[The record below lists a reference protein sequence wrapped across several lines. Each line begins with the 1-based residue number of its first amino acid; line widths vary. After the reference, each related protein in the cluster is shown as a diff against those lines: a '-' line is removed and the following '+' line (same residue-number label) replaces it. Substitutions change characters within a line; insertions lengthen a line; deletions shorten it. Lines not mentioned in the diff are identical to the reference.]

1 MSSIVSVTQTAVLER
16 LVLVGLNVNI
26 WSARKKLHRDEL
38 DKDAKLPPEDMVSLG
53 SKNCIDLSHLSVFD
67 TLKRRAVRAIEK
79 RGVRLMGAV
88 GVPDTVHLEVVA
100 ELQEIEREFNA
111 AKADFLSKYDSL
123 CQEWIS
129 KSDKDQQWQ
138 EVLRRSIT
146 PKAYVEKGLNF
157 NFTMCRIIPD
167 ETSASTSAGL
177 VREIG
182 GLSGQLYREIA
193 DEANDIMES
202 MAGKEAVTQKTVN
215 RLRGM
220 HAKLVSLAFVNPD
233 VQDFADYL
241 QERLD
246 ALPKTG
252 KLTDQSLRDLIGL
265 VASLCDEHRIG
276 TLAKAMATQAPVVQ
290 ADEFGALM
298 AASSDVVEE
307 PAIVEDVAI
316 AASAEVTSSVS
327 EMPSAPVEFSPE
339 QVIDLAQASVEICE
353 VATSQQATVVTPDMQ
368 EPAPLEPQLPVTPSE
383 PAVVG
388 EEVDF
393 CF

>member
-1 MSSIVSVTQTAVLER
+1 MSSVVSVAQSAVLER

-26 WSARKKLHRDEL
+26 WSARKKLHREEL
-38 DKDAKLPPEDMVSLG
+38 DKDAKLPPEHMVSLG

-67 TLKRRAVRAIEK
+67 TLKRRAVRAVEK

-100 ELQEIEREFNA
+100 ELQEIERDFNA
-111 AKADFLSKYDSL
+111 AKADFLSKYDAL

-129 KSDKDQQWQ
+129 KSDQDKQWQ
-138 EVLRRSIT
+138 QVLRRSIT

-167 ETSASTSAGL
+167 ETSASTAAGL

-182 GLSGQLYREIA
+182 GLSGQLYGEIA

-202 MAGKEAVTQKTVN
+202 MAGKDAVTQKTVN

-233 VQDFADYL
+233 IQDFADYL
-241 QERLD
+241 QGRLD

-252 KLTDQSLRDLIGL
+252 KLTDQSLRELIGL

-276 TLAKAMATQAPVVQ
+276 TLAKAMAAQAPVVSVN
-290 ADEFGALM
+290 EFGDSLL
-298 AASSDVVEE
+298 AAPAVVEV
-307 PAIVEDVAI
+307 PASVDEVTI
-316 AASAEVTSSVS
+316 APSAEVISEVN
-327 EMPSAPVEFSPE
+327 EMPSASVEVTPE
-339 QVIDLAQASVEICE
+339 QAIDLAQASVDICE
-353 VATSQQATVVTPDMQ
+353 VASTSQSTVVVPDMQ
-368 EPAPLEPQLPVTPSE
+368 EVVPQEPVLPVTHSE
-383 PAVVG
+383 PAPA
-388 EEVDF
+388 EEIVDF